1 MIAVAILEEENVAV
15 LEPSGPLSRLDFEDV
30 KSIIDPVIEEKGKL
44 NGIIIHTRE
53 FPGWEDF
60 AGLLSHL
67 TFVHEHHDKVAR
79 VAIVTDSQ
87 ISNFAERIASHFVN
101 ARIKSFKYDDIK
113 DALDWV
119 KQRA

>member
-44 NGIIIHTRE
+44 NAIIILTRE

-60 AGLLSHL
+60 AGLVSHL

-79 VAIVTDSQ
+79 VAIATDSP
-87 ISNFAERIASHFVN
+87 IGNFAERIASHFVN
-101 ARIKSFKYDDIK
+101 ARIKSFKYDDLRA
-113 DALDWV
+113 ALDWAA
-119 KQRA
+119 QRA